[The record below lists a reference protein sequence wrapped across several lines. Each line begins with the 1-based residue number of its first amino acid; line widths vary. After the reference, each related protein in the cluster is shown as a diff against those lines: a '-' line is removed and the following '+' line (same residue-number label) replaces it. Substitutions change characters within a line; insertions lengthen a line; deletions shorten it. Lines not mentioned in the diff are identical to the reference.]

1 MGLWKWIKKDVG
13 YFKTIV
19 HTERQFHQFLWL
31 LVHDHAYWQDTKAR
45 RRPLSQLTDAVKSR
59 RKKQEEKIL
68 TVLLL
73 MWLALTV
80 WLIQTE
86 NWQGFAV
93 WLLFAVLVLRSIVII
108 RGLAPGKGLAP
119 GLSSDSPFTGEK

>member
-1 MGLWKWIKKDVG
+1 MGIWKWIKKDVG
-13 YFKTIV
+13 YFKTVV
-19 HTERQFHQFLWL
+19 HTEKHFHQSLWWML
-31 LVHDHAYWQDTKAR
+31 RKNAYWPDKNHR
-45 RRPLSQLTDAVKSR
+45 MRRPLSQLTDAVKSR

-108 RGLAPGKGLAP
+108 RGLSTGLQA
-119 GLSSDSPFTGEK
+119 TGEK